1 MQPKK
6 LSPKQKRLSDR
17 CKKRIP
23 QLQAIPTDA
32 LLKQAANCRDQL
44 GL

>member
-1 MQPKK
+1 MDKK
-6 LSPKQKRLSDR
+6 LSPEQKRLSDR

-23 QLQAIPTDA
+23 KLQAIPTET
-32 LLKQAANCRDQL
+32 LLKQSSKYKEDL